1 VEVFAM
7 LVQWRAMATWTVD
20 VWTVRPGR
28 EAHFLE
34 HASGLSPK
42 QLTLYRDIE
51 KPGAVFWSPARWES
65 LNELNGW
72 QDSAAYASV
81 VAALDDDVLEHVTH
95 VMEDV
100 PGYPPTAGSVGER
113 T

>member
-1 VEVFAM
+1 M

-51 KPGAVFWSPARWES
+51 KRGAVFWSPARWES
-65 LNELNGW
+65 RDELNGW
-72 QDSAAYASV
+72 LGSAAYASV
-81 VAALDDDVLEHVTH
+81 VAVLDDDVLEHATH
-95 VMEDV
+95 VMDEV
-100 PGYPPTAGSVGER
+100 PGYPPSAGSVSDR